1 MITVRI
7 VPAFLVA
14 SFSLLDHSAAIAQQP
29 ATSNADTLPQLAGN
43 WLLTSRGGAGP
54 YTLTFVQ
61 TGSNLRSDFSA
72 DVQCDQTSVR
82 MYITLEGAVHGRD
95 VRLRLTKGVIAS
107 GRIDG
112 EQADRC
118 SDYQLLTSTVQ
129 FRGQLSLDGKT
140 IMGPYDDTGDP
151 THVWRFRRNR

>member
-7 VPAFLVA
+7 VAAFLVA
-14 SFSLLDHSAAIAQQP
+14 SFSLLGHSPLIGQEP
-29 ATSNADTLPQLAGN
+29 VVSSIDTIPQVAGS

-61 TGSNLRSDFSA
+61 TGSNLRADFSA

-82 MYITLEGAVHGRD
+82 MYITLEGSVHGRD
-95 VRLRLTKGVIAS
+95 VRLRLTKGTIAS
-107 GRIDG
+107 GRIDS

-129 FRGQLSLDGKT
+129 FRGILSLDGKT